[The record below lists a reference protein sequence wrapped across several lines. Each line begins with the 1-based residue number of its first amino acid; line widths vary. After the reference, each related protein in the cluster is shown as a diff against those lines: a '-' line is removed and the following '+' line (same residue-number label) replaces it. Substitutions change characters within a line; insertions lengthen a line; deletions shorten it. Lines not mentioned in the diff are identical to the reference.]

1 MKKYLAIMFTVFY
14 FGFSSGMVYNVH
26 YCMDK
31 VFTSFSNSTNTCG
44 LCGKKKMKDC
54 CKDQVKV
61 LKTDTAQK
69 ADISFIADAP
79 FAAIIPQVFYADF
92 LLPVL
97 ERNQFS
103 ILVNAPPD
111 RPELPLFISYCNF
124 RI

>member
-31 VFTSFSNSTNTCG
+31 VFTSFSTSTNTCG
-44 LCGKKKMKDC
+44 LCGKGKMKDC
-54 CKDQVKV
+54 CKHQVKV
-61 LKTDTAQK
+61 LKTDDAQK

-79 FAAIIPQVFYADF
+79 VVAIIPQTFYADF
-92 LLPVL
+92 LTPVL
-97 ERNQFS
+97 KRNQFS